1 MPPRPHVAD
10 TGVAAALEAPRERGT
25 WLGVVARQRELSLV
39 AIIVVLGALVSIA
52 APQFLT
58 IDNISQV
65 TVLASIVAVAA
76 VGEAL
81 VVITRNVDLSVE
93 AMMGLVAYC
102 VGASLENHM
111 FGAPGAILFGISI
124 GLVLGMI
131 NGFIVAVLRVPAI
144 VATLGTL
151 SIFR

>member
-10 TGVAAALEAPRERGT
+10 TGVATALEAPHERGT

-39 AIIVVLGALVSIA
+39 AIMVVLGALVSIA

-102 VGASLENHM
+102 VAVSLEKHV
-111 FGAPGAILFGISI
+111 FDAGGG
-124 GLVLGMI
+124 GL
-131 NGFIVAVLRVPAI
+131 LRVAI
-144 VATLGTL
+144 GPVPRPGNSVPLH
-151 SIFR
+151 